1 MSNWLIYG
9 LTSALF
15 WGTYSIFSKIVTS
28 DKFLKIQPDLSSLL
42 MFAGISIV
50 FLGYFLIKSP
60 LGLNYKLIGA
70 SLLALIIF
78 IILFLLNKSGVNI
91 NWQVILFGF
100 GQGALWALGMVF
112 TFLAFSSGAEAAKLV
127 PLYNTN
133 TLIAVLI
140 GLSFLH
146 EVPAADERI
155 KVISGA
161 ILIVLGGILVSR

>member
-9 LTSALF
+9 LMSALF
-15 WGTYSIFSKIVTS
+15 WGVYSIFSKIVTS

-42 MFAGISIV
+42 MFAGISII

-60 LGLNYKLIGA
+60 LGFNYKLMGA

-78 IILFLLNKSGVNI
+78 IILFLLSKSGVNI

-127 PLYNTN
+127 PIYNTN

-146 EVPAADERI
+146 EVPAPDERI

-161 ILIVLGGILVSR
+161 ILIVLGGILVSK

>member
-15 WGTYSIFSKIVTS
+15 WGVYSIFSKIVTS
-28 DKFLKIQPDLSSLL
+28 DKYLKIQPDLSSLL
-42 MFAGISIV
+42 MFAGISVV

-60 LGLNYKLIGA
+60 LDFNYKLLGIALLISIIG
-70 SLLALIIF
+70 IV
-78 IILFLLNKSGVNI
+78 LFFVNKSGVNI
-91 NWQVILFGF
+91 TWSVVLFGL

-127 PLYNTN
+127 PIYNTN

-140 GLSFLH
+140 GISFLH
-146 EVPAADERI
+146 EVPAPDERI

-161 ILIVLGGILVSR
+161 ILIVLGGILVSK

>member
-15 WGTYSIFSKIVTS
+15 WGTYTIFSKIVTS

-42 MFAGISIV
+42 MFTGISIV
-50 FLGYFLIKSP
+50 FIGYFFIKSS
-60 LGLNYKLIGA
+60 LGMNYKLIA
-70 SLLALIIF
+70 IALLAAIIF
-78 IILFLLNKSGVNI
+78 ILLFLVSKSGV
-91 NWQVILFGF
+91 VISWPVVLFGL

-140 GLSFLH
+140 GMAFLH
-146 EVPAADERI
+146 EVPAPDERI

-161 ILIVLGGILVSR
+161 LLIVLGGILVSK